1 MREFL
6 TMDNAAAI
14 MDVYLRQKKPGH
26 KGSTLT
32 LQQQAYPFPLSSPLQ
47 HKKTFR
53 KTAENI
59 LRFGMQDS
67 RQNEISM
74 ACHPRLQRLG
84 KLDNG
89 FGGEIGD
96 YDREAPSN

>member
-67 RQNEISM
+67 RQNEISV
-74 ACHPRLQRLG
+74 ACHPRLQRPG
-84 KLDNG
+84 QLDNR
-89 FGGEIGD
+89 FGGQIAG